1 MGGKGVRGR
10 RVRWW
15 LLVPA
20 VALLLAGAWVLDTAG
35 GAVLAGHPAYL
46 ITVMVAGLLGAAGVP
61 ASLPRRGERPYRR
74 LAR

>member
-1 MGGKGVRGR
+1 MRGR

-20 VALLLAGAWVLDTAG
+20 VALLLAAAWVLGTAG
-35 GAVLAGHPAYL
+35 GVVLAGHPAYL
-46 ITVMVAGLLGAAGVP
+46 IAVVVAGVLGAAGIP

-74 LAR
+74 VAR